1 MSVAFLRQGSCL
13 YLQHFQGFGTSI
25 EVEASLG
32 KINNKNN
39 NNKKK
44 NKQQLVFLQAELP
57 YGLVQLHS
65 ILEAWKILVLPR
77 SWKYRMPRGGA
88 SSKLVW
94 FVNRS
99 DIYPDWTALPRC
111 NAFGTPFLEPPSV
124 FFPPCVLSGPQILWH
139 LTCTSVL
146 GLSVSGE
153 GALKYLLLC
162 RAQQLHL
169 IDRSCPCTE
178 PIVVG

>member
-88 SSKLVW
+88 SSKLV
-94 FVNRS
+94 
-99 DIYPDWTALPRC
+99 
-111 NAFGTPFLEPPSV
+111 
-124 FFPPCVLSGPQILWH
+124 
-139 LTCTSVL
+139 
-146 GLSVSGE
+146 
-153 GALKYLLLC
+153 
-162 RAQQLHL
+162 
-169 IDRSCPCTE
+169 
-178 PIVVG
+178 